1 MKKRWIIGGI
11 LLVVFG
17 GCAFFGWKNVQ
28 NSREGLKKR
37 EGEIE
42 NTYQEFTQNISSY
55 NEKKKKI
62 TGYLESYYEEKFK
75 EEYASIYTLYEEADK
90 IVSGIKDEKGE
101 LDKNCRDYVS
111 LKSSVNS
118 ICSNY
123 ASTYQ
128 RLLEVYQGDI
138 AAFNE
143 IVSLYNESAPDKVD
157 SFSSKVLME
166 EEK

>member
-11 LLVVFG
+11 LLVILG
-17 GCAFFGWKNVQ
+17 GCAFFTWKNVQ
-28 NSREGLKKR
+28 KSRETLKTR

-55 NEKKKKI
+55 NEKKKEI

-75 EEYASIYTLYEEADK
+75 EEYLSIYTLYEEADK
-90 IVSGIKDEKGE
+90 IISGTKEEKMK

-118 ICSNY
+118 ICSKYSN
-123 ASTYQ
+123 TYQ
-128 RLLEVYQGDI
+128 KLLEVYQGDI

-143 IVSLYNESAPDKVD
+143 VVSLYNESTTDKVD
-157 SFSSKVLME
+157 SFSSKVMMGE
-166 EEK
+166 EE

>member
-11 LLVVFG
+11 LLVVLG
-17 GCAFFGWKNVQ
+17 GCAFLGWKSVQ
-28 NSREGLKKR
+28 KSREGLKKR

-55 NEKKKKI
+55 NEKKKEI

-75 EEYASIYTLYEEADK
+75 EEYARIYTLYEEADK
-90 IVSGIKDEKGE
+90 IVSGTKEESEE

-128 RLLEVYQGDI
+128 KLLEVYQGDI

-143 IVSLYNESAPDKVD
+143 IVSLYNESATDKVKL
-157 SFSSKVLME
+157 FSSKVMME

>member
-17 GCAFFGWKNVQ
+17 GCAFFCWKNVQ
-28 NSREGLKKR
+28 KSREGLKKR

-55 NEKKKKI
+55 NEKKKEI

-75 EEYASIYTLYEEADK
+75 EEYARFYTLYEEADK
-90 IVSGIKDEKGE
+90 IVSGTKEESEE
-101 LDKNCRDYVS
+101 LDKSCRDYVS
-111 LKSSVNS
+111 LKASVNS

-128 RLLEVYQGDI
+128 KLLEVYQGDI

-143 IVSLYNESAPDKVD
+143 IVSLYNESATDKVKL
-157 SFSSKVLME
+157 FSSKVLME

>member
-11 LLVVFG
+11 LLVVLG

-28 NSREGLKKR
+28 KSREGLKKR

-55 NEKKKKI
+55 NEKKKEI

-75 EEYASIYTLYEEADK
+75 GEDARIYTLYEEADK
-90 IVSGIKDEKGE
+90 IVSGIKEESEE
-101 LDKNCRDYVS
+101 LDKSCRDYVS

-128 RLLEVYQGDI
+128 KLLEVYQGDI

-143 IVSLYNESAPDKVD
+143 IVSLYNESATDKVKL
-157 SFSSKVLME
+157 FSSKVMME

>member
-11 LLVVFG
+11 LLVVLG
-17 GCAFFGWKNVQ
+17 GCAFLGWKNVQ
-28 NSREGLKKR
+28 KSREGLKKR

-55 NEKKKKI
+55 NEKKKEI

-75 EEYASIYTLYEEADK
+75 EEYARIYTLYEEADK
-90 IVSGIKDEKGE
+90 IVSGIKEESEE
-101 LDKNCRDYVS
+101 LDKSCRDYVS

-118 ICSNY
+118 ICFNY

-128 RLLEVYQGDI
+128 KLLEVYQGDI

-143 IVSLYNESAPDKVD
+143 IVSLYNESATDKVKL
-157 SFSSKVLME
+157 FSSKVMME